1 MFWIHYCIFKIT
13 YSKLINNIH
22 KIYWKR
28 QNAIKASCI
37 AIYLIKFENYSIF
50 MNFLP
55 QPIPG
60 CASFLSSLLHQL
72 RTSKFYPSKQQVIDG
87 PFTKLL
93 LTCHFDQSDP
103 LSVFPAHQRP
113 LTSSSILTG
122 GFINYVVTFFN
133 LSNLVLVLL

>member
-1 MFWIHYCIFKIT
+1 
-13 YSKLINNIH
+13 
-22 KIYWKR
+22 
-28 QNAIKASCI
+28 
-37 AIYLIKFENYSIF
+37 

-122 GFINYVVTFFN
+122 GFINYVVAFFN
-133 LSNLVLVLL
+133 LSNLVLVLLQQSNILAQITCHMLGTSLAPTMSFWISSALDCSLYRWHLFVYFTFP